1 MGYDS
6 SKKNRVKNKRR
17 KIAASKK
24 RKKLEGIASKKKG

>member
-17 KIAASKK
+17 KLASAKR
-24 RKKLEGIASKKKG
+24 RKKLDGIAAKKG